1 MINDTL
7 HKLEDRLACSEQLS
21 PENRI
26 ALESIVAEL
35 RREIAEISDKEQAES
50 IVGFSDASTREAL
63 RQSPDNTLVDLS
75 LAGLRRSVHAF
86 EISHPRLTAVV
97 NQLCNQL
104 SDLGI

>member
-7 HKLEDRLACSEQLS
+7 HKLEDRLARSEQLS